1 MAKLRA
7 EVVGRAQ
14 LHAGVESVGTA
25 HFLAEAGMDQLQAG
39 VVGMAQLDN
48 GVGMARLKA
57 ELAILA
63 ELLAGV
69 VGMVH
74 L

>member
-7 EVVGRAQ
+7 EVVGMAQ
-14 LHAGVESVGTA
+14 LHAGVESVGIA
-25 HFLAEAGMDQLQAG
+25 HFLTEAGMDQLQAG
-39 VVGMAQLDN
+39 VVGMAQLHN
-48 GVGMARLKA
+48 GVGMTRFQA
-57 ELAILA
+57 ELAVLA
-63 ELLAGV
+63 ELQAGV